1 MRSREPCNGASTV
14 RMHSRMDLRGQ
25 TETGGQGSGLFG
37 AVSMADTLNGLWQIL
52 RSRGDVTARYS
63 RSVLH

>member
-37 AVSMADTLNGLWQIL
+37 AVSMADTLNGFRRIF
-52 RSRGDVTARYS
+52 RSRGDVAARYS

>member
-37 AVSMADTLNGLWQIL
+37 AVSMADTLNGLF
-52 RSRGDVTARYS
+52 RSRGDVAARYS

>member
-1 MRSREPCNGASTV
+1 
-14 RMHSRMDLRGQ
+14 MDLRGQ

-37 AVSMADTLNGLWQIL
+37 AVSMADTLNGLWQIF
-52 RSRGDVTARYS
+52 RSRGDVAARYS